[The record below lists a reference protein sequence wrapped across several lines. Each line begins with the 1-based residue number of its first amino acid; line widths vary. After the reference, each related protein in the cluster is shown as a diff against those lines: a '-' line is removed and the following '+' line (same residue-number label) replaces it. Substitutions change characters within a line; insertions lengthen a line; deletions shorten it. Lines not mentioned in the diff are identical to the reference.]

1 MTKKTVESK
10 SSNYE
15 EDKKKLDE
23 QKKRKS
29 FIIDAFAEVKKINML
44 RRQWLYAYVFVDAIN
59 KLYSPQEE
67 VKLREFLV
75 ALNSLNRIREMQND
89 DNNVGVF

>member
-29 FIIDAFAEVKKINML
+29 FIIDAFAEVKKINIL
-44 RRQWLYAYVFVDAIN
+44 RRQWLYAYVSVDAIN
-59 KLYSPQEE
+59 KIYSPQEE
-67 VKLREFLV
+67 VKLRAFL
-75 ALNSLNRIREMQND
+75 
-89 DNNVGVF
+89 